1 MTSPRRKASKAGG
14 RTSTGGTAG
23 VGGSLRLVEV
33 TLENLD
39 ATPRCGIKNKEHEGY
54 RRKTSWLKRAMK
66 QGLKA
71 RVLLT
76 EKSIQCGY
84 IEYTPG
90 RYAWRGVEADGYMFI
105 HCIWTFFKSVQG
117 RGYARRLIQ
126 DCVDDA
132 KRAKMLGV
140 AVIARD
146 RSWLADSRIFLK
158 NGFEAVDAAPPDYQL
173 LVKRFKKSAPAPR
186 FKGQWDKRLR
196 KLGKGLTIIRADQ
209 CPHTA
214 KFADEIAE
222 MARTTYGIKPR
233 TVELKTP
240 RDARSAPTPYA
251 TFAIVYDGQL
261 LADHQISRARFG
273 NIMDKLLG

>member
-1 MTSPRRKASKAGG
+1 MGE
-14 RTSTGGTAG
+14 
-23 VGGSLRLVEV
+23 SLRLVEV
-33 TLENLD
+33 TLDDLD

-66 QGLKA
+66 QGLRAK
-71 RVLLT
+71 VLLT
-76 EKSIQCGY
+76 EKNIQCGY

-105 HCIWTFFKSVQG
+105 HCVWTFFKSLQG
-117 RGYARRLIQ
+117 RGHGGRLIQ
-126 DCVDDA
+126 GSVDDA

-146 RSWLADSRIFLK
+146 NSWLADSRIFLK
-158 NGFEAVDAAPPDYQL
+158 NGFEVVDAAPPDYQL

-261 LADHQISRARFG
+261 LADHQISRTRFG

>member
-1 MTSPRRKASKAGG
+1 
-14 RTSTGGTAG
+14 
-23 VGGSLRLVEV
+23 
-33 TLENLD
+33 
-39 ATPRCGIKNKEHEGY
+39 
-54 RRKTSWLKRAMK
+54 
-66 QGLKA
+66 
-71 RVLLT
+71 
-76 EKSIQCGY
+76 
-84 IEYTPG
+84 
-90 RYAWRGVEADGYMFI
+90 
-105 HCIWTFFKSVQG
+105 
-117 RGYARRLIQ
+117 
-126 DCVDDA
+126 
-132 KRAKMLGV
+132 MLGV

-146 RSWLADSRIFLK
+146 RPWLADSRIFLK
-158 NGFEAVDAAPPDYQL
+158 NGSEVVDAAPPDYQL
-173 LVKRFKKSAPAPR
+173 LVKRFRKSAPAPR
-186 FKGQWDKRLR
+186 FKGDWDKRLR

-261 LADHQISRARFG
+261 LADHQISRRRFG